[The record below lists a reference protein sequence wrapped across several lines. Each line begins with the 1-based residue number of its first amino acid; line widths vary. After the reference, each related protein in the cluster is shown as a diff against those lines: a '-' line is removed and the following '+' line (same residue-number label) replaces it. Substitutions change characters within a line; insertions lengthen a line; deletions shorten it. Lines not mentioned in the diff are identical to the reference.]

1 MVDVEFERR
10 KQEILDEFKIAP
22 QVLDGLLPRLEKFMD
37 PFVESLVRSEQ
48 VTHAQTFVQGL
59 LSDLKNKNVESI
71 AYRFGKER
79 MPLQWFV
86 GVSNWDHELL
96 RDRLVLQVA
105 ENLGDDDGV
114 LVFDPSGFFKSGRE
128 SVGGARQ

>member
-10 KQEILDEFKIAP
+10 KQEILDECKIAP

-71 AYRFGKER
+71 AYRFGQER
-79 MPLQWFV
+79 MPL
-86 GVSNWDHELL
+86 
-96 RDRLVLQVA
+96 
-105 ENLGDDDGV
+105 
-114 LVFDPSGFFKSGRE
+114 
-128 SVGGARQ
+128 

>member
-22 QVLDGLLPRLEKFMD
+22 QVLDGLMPRLEKFMD

-71 AYRFGKER
+71 VYRFGQER
-79 MPLQWFV
+79 MPL
-86 GVSNWDHELL
+86 
-96 RDRLVLQVA
+96 
-105 ENLGDDDGV
+105 
-114 LVFDPSGFFKSGRE
+114 
-128 SVGGARQ
+128 